1 MTLPERIKYARIA
14 RGITQEQFGERLGRT
29 RVAVHY
35 WENGKNTPPLLM
47 LENISQLLNVEMRWL
62 LLGQGSIPKFITRAA
77 TKALL
82 DQSPV
87 AVRPYTRRTRSK
99 EAQA

>member
-1 MTLPERIKYARIA
+1 MILAERIKYARIA
-14 RGITQEQFGERLGRT
+14 RGLTQEQFGERLGRS

-47 LENISQLLNVEMRWL
+47 LENISQLLNVETRWL
-62 LLGQGSIPKFITRAA
+62 LLGQGPIPKFITRAA
-77 TKALL
+77 TKELL

-87 AVRPYTRRTRSK
+87 AVRTYSKRSRSK
-99 EAQA
+99 

>member
-1 MTLPERIKYARIA
+1 MTLAERIKYARIA
-14 RGITQEQFGERLGRT
+14 RGLTQEQFGERLARS

-35 WENGKNTPPLLM
+35 WDNGKNSPPLVM
-47 LENISQLLNVEMRWL
+47 LEHINQLLNVEMRWL
-62 LLGQGSIPKFITRAA
+62 LLGQGPIPKFITRAA
-77 TKALL
+77 TKELL

-87 AVRPYTRRTRSK
+87 AVRPYSKRSRSK

>member
-1 MTLPERIKYARIA
+1 MTLAERIKYARIA
-14 RGITQEQFGERLGRT
+14 RGITQEQFGERLARS

-47 LENISQLLNVEMRWL
+47 LERISQLLNVETRWL
-62 LLGQGSIPKFITRAA
+62 LLGQGPIPKFITQAA
-77 TKALL
+77 TQQLL

-87 AVRPYTRRTRSK
+87 AVRPYTRKSRSK
-99 EAQA
+99 EAQT